1 MGIKVESD
9 LSDTAAEAEA
19 QEVSAGTFDTIKILF
34 GSQSAAFAYLLMVLL
49 YMPCCAAIAAI
60 YREVGAAWT
69 LFSASWCTVLGYTS
83 AVIFYRAVNF
93 SAAPVYATVAILLS
107 LAAIVGMYFWM
118 KTFAKKE
125 DDNTPKVI
133 PIHSA
138 H

>member
-1 MGIKVESD
+1 M
-9 LSDTAAEAEA
+9 
-19 QEVSAGTFDTIKILF
+19 
-34 GSQSAAFAYLLMVLL
+34 
-49 YMPCCAAIAAI
+49 
-60 YREVGAAWT
+60 
-69 LFSASWCTVLGYTS
+69 LGYTS

-93 SAAPVYATVAILLS
+93 SSAPVYATVAILLS

>member
-1 MGIKVESD
+1 
-9 LSDTAAEAEA
+9 
-19 QEVSAGTFDTIKILF
+19 
-34 GSQSAAFAYLLMVLL
+34 MVLL

-69 LFSASWCTVLGYTS
+69 LFSACWCTVLGYTS

-93 SAAPVYATVAILLS
+93 SAAPVYATVSILLS

-125 DDNTPKVI
+125 DSNTPKVI

>member
-1 MGIKVESD
+1 MRS
-9 LSDTAAEAEA
+9 
-19 QEVSAGTFDTIKILF
+19 
-34 GSQSAAFAYLLMVLL
+34 VLPGRSSL
-49 YMPCCAAIAAI
+49 PP
-60 YREVGAAWT
+60 GARC
-69 LFSASWCTVLGYTS
+69 SGYTS

-133 PIHSA
+133 LIHSA

>member
-1 MGIKVESD
+1 MRSKPTMPV
-9 LSDTAAEAEA
+9 AENFF
-19 QEVSAGTFDTIKILF
+19 GKI
-34 GSQSAAFAYLLMVLL
+34 S
-49 YMPCCAAIAAI
+49 
-60 YREVGAAWT
+60 
-69 LFSASWCTVLGYTS
+69 
-83 AVIFYRAVNF
+83 
-93 SAAPVYATVAILLS
+93 APVYATVAILLS